1 MIGWT
6 KVDEIQPQ
14 NGEYTLYEASAAY
27 KDENKRQAIK
37 VKTPFSPTE
46 YLSIEYRK
54 KGERYKFDT
63 FDQTAL
69 ADGIIVYRVNPTYK
83 EAMIISMCIVQMIQV
98 LQHQQ
103 VKLEMHR

>member
-14 NGEYTLYEASAAY
+14 NGEYMLYEASAAY

-46 YLSIEYRK
+46 YFAIEYRK
-54 KGERYKFDT
+54 REKD
-63 FDQTAL
+63 
-69 ADGIIVYRVNPTYK
+69 
-83 EAMIISMCIVQMIQV
+83 ISLIHLTRQHLQMV
-98 LQHQQ
+98 L
-103 VKLEMHR
+103 LYIE